1 MDRIG
6 EPRRLPLMVES
17 VRAVVFDLFGTLVP
31 NFSRAEY
38 QAMAEATAVA
48 VGAPVEGFGRLYMHE
63 TYPLR
68 LIGELATTEANVEY
82 VCERLGLAPDEVRVT
97 EAAHLRIQLT
107 QRALLSPL
115 PGAVEALTELRQSGY
130 RIGLVSDC
138 SCEVPLVWHETP
150 FAPLID
156 ATVFSCIEGYRKPDP
171 RLYSLACER
180 LGVGPTE
187 CLYVGDGS
195 GKELSGAIAV
205 GMRAALIR
213 VAYEETT
220 DTERPEVLTWRGLE
234 LNALADVLAMAGGGH
249 R

>member
-1 MDRIG
+1 MAA
-6 EPRRLPLMVES
+6 S

-31 NFSRAEY
+31 NFSGAEY
-38 QAMAEATAVA
+38 QAMAEAAAV
-48 VGAPVEGFGRLYMHE
+48 VVRAPVEEFVRLYMHE

-82 VCERLGLAPDEVRVT
+82 VCERLGIDPDEGRVA
-97 EAAHLRIQLT
+97 EAARLRIQLT
-107 QRALLSPL
+107 RRVLQAPL
-115 PGAVEALTELRQSGY
+115 PDAVEALTELRQSGY

-180 LGVGPTE
+180 LRVGPTE

-234 LNALADVLAMAGGGH
+234 LKTLAEVLALAGGDH